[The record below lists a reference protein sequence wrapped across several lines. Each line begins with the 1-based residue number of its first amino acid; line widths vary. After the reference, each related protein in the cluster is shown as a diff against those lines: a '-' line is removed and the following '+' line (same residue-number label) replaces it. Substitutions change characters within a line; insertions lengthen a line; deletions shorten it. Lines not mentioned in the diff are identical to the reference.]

1 MGDVG
6 LVAKLVDTVFRFF
19 TNEDGLTEM
28 LKRRRL
34 HAKKLECQKALDEHR
49 WDDLARL
56 TAELERL
63 ANEPCGCA
71 SPPAPCNCSLQ
82 EAALTHYTSKYLD
95 TLQDVGALREAL
107 KICEE
112 RAH

>member
-1 MGDVG
+1 MPRNWNV
-6 LVAKLVDTVFRFF
+6 
-19 TNEDGLTEM
+19 
-28 LKRRRL
+28 RRRWMSTGGTTWL
-34 HAKKLECQKALDEHR
+34 VSLLSLSV
-49 WDDLARL
+49 WL
-56 TAELERL
+56 TSLS
-63 ANEPCGCA
+63 GCA